1 MKLGGQLTSKGA
13 SPLAGSA
20 VFFFFLPSNTL
31 CEGVHL
37 LNFPTDCQYL
47 YPFSSFFFFFTRTSL
62 EHSERREDWFH
73 CTPPPFPFC
82 HRKVCL
88 VNVPSE
94 SIGLRDGGVQA
105 VAGCRSEPSILRTWE
120 VAGAQGGVPP
130 ACWINHR
137 LVHSAA
143 AVQLTKGDPV
153 NAVRRYD

>member
-1 MKLGGQLTSKGA
+1 MKLGGQLTSGR
-13 SPLAGSA
+13 LGCF
-20 VFFFFLPSNTL
+20 VFFFPSNTL